1 MQRAGNTIRAE
12 GKRGRI
18 NNRKGRK
25 IVESTAEFVGGGR
38 VSKLGSDVPLPHRL
52 LSQLIRMEG
61 GTGEGWQS
69 REPRVRKERP
79 AQGLG
84 PFLPAVSFLL
94 HPTSPPSHTRTDLLT
109 QSCGP
114 VRRRGRGTL
123 IGGLLSRLLL
133 QSV

>member
-1 MQRAGNTIRAE
+1 M
-12 GKRGRI
+12 
-18 NNRKGRK
+18 
-25 IVESTAEFVGGGR
+25 ESTAEFVGGGR

-84 PFLPAVSFLL
+84 PFLSSRFI
-94 HPTSPPSHTRTDLLT
+94 PSAPDLPSLT
-109 QSCGP
+109 HEDRFTNTELWAREKKGKRN
-114 VRRRGRGTL
+114 VDRRFVVTASL
-123 IGGLLSRLLL
+123 TIC
-133 QSV
+133 VTN